1 MDDAIQ
7 AFVSFLAVERNAS
20 RETIRNYHSDLQ
32 QLALFLRST
41 EHTVTSVRVDHVT
54 TEDIR
59 AYLHWLDRKGE
70 KASSLARKLACLR
83 SFYRFLVR
91 EGASQKNPAEDI
103 RSPKL
108 PKPLPRVLTK
118 DDANAL
124 MEFPAGQSP
133 LSLRDRALLETL
145 YSTGARVSEAV
156 GINLGDLNQAEGLVH
171 LRGKGRKERV
181 VPIGDVAMQ
190 AIREYRNSLQRSAAR
205 FPPARSGTT
214 RLSAAQAESVEGSV
228 PKPVSDQPSAPI
240 FLNHRG
246 GRLTTRSVA
255 RIVSR
260 YSSRLAGGAVSPHA
274 LRHSYATH
282 LLDEGADLRSIQEM
296 LGHASLSTTQ
306 KYTHLAADQLVAV
319 YDRAHPRA
327 RPAGHA
333 ISRKDRKSS

>member
-1 MDDAIQ
+1 MEDQIQ
-7 AFVSFLAVERNAS
+7 TFVNFLQAERNAS
-20 RETIRNYHSDLQ
+20 RETVRNYRSDLRQ
-32 QLALFLRST
+32 VASYLHTAGHRSGPF
-41 EHTVTSVRVDHVT
+41 HAADVT
-54 TEDIR
+54 TEQIR

-83 SFYRFLVR
+83 SFYRFLVC
-91 EGASQKNPAEDI
+91 EGSVQNNPAEGL

-118 DDANAL
+118 DDAGAL

-133 LSLRDRALLETL
+133 RSLRDRALLETL

-156 GINLGDLNQAEGLVH
+156 GINMGDLSLAEGLIH

-181 VPIGDVAMQ
+181 VPIGDQALQ
-190 AIREYRNSLQRSAAR
+190 AIREYRSSLPPSAI
-205 FPPARSGTT
+205 SHQ
-214 RLSAAQAESVEGSV
+214 LSA
-228 PKPVSDQPSAPI
+228 PL

-246 GRLTTRSVA
+246 GRITTRSVA
-255 RIVSR
+255 RIVAQYSR
-260 YSSRLAGGAVSPHA
+260 LLAGGAVSPHA
-274 LRHSYATH
+274 LRHSFATH

-306 KYTHLAADQLVAV
+306 KYTHLAADQLAAV

-327 RPAGHA
+327 RPSGAA
-333 ISRKDRKSS
+333 VTRKDHKQS